1 MTEEVVYLRFI
12 MTGGFS
18 IFGDSIF
25 TTTQRVGNFSKKIK
39 KLGYALREQREMKLP
54 QIVVHEIRGIVQNL
68 LLLLFISAILIV
80 YFSMKKS
87 R

>member
-1 MTEEVVYLRFI
+1 MTEEVVYLQFI

-25 TTTQRVGNFSKKIK
+25 TATQRVGNFSPKK